1 MAYLPINS
9 DKCNG
14 NTDVSEDSGAKTLF
28 PLRNELKPGSC
39 PVLPPIDYEED
50 PLGHKRETQHSAELS
65 EDTDCDGSSL
75 PEDSP
80 ESSREV
86 EVEDDP
92 RNENYL
98 QMSVG
103 QQEEDEITWGSDELP
118 IENMNSESR
127 DDEPIITEDELTSL
141 PLIKVVPDGQYT
153 GPQLNTVVRMMR
165 GLLEQKVP
173 LQEFDNLQNLQPLD
187 DCLIGQTKENKKKN
201 RYKNIV
207 PFDTTRVVLGRD
219 GGYINA
225 NFINMS
231 VKEENY
237 MYIACQGPL
246 PTTLGDFW
254 QMVWEQKSNVIAM
267 MTQEVEGGKVKCQR
281 YWPDTP
287 RTAEMVDDRL
297 QITLIKDQYLDNF
310 VIRLIEVKDV
320 QTNEIQHVTH
330 LNYTGW
336 PDHGT
341 PEQPEQLLT
350 FISYMRHV
358 HRSGPIVSH
367 CSAGIGRSG
376 TLICIDVV
384 LGLISKDA
392 DFDLSDVV
400 RNMRLQRQGMI
411 QTEEQYVF
419 CYQVILY
426 VLRCLQA
433 EENISG

>member
-1 MAYLPINS
+1 MLQ
-9 DKCNG
+9 
-14 NTDVSEDSGAKTLF
+14 VEML
-28 PLRNELKPGSC
+28 PLRQEQQQ
-39 PVLPPIDYEED
+39 
-50 PLGHKRETQHSAELS
+50 REK
-65 EDTDCDGSSL
+65 
-75 PEDSP
+75 
-80 ESSREV
+80 
-86 EVEDDP
+86 
-92 RNENYL
+92 EN
-98 QMSVG
+98 
-103 QQEEDEITWGSDELP
+103 
-118 IENMNSESR
+118 
-127 DDEPIITEDELTSL
+127 LTFQS
-141 PLIKVVPDGQYT
+141 
-153 GPQLNTVVRMMR
+153 
-165 GLLEQKVP
+165 
-173 LQEFDNLQNLQPLD
+173 NLQNLQPLD

-207 PFDTTRVVLGRD
+207 PFDTTRVMLGKD

-225 NFINMS
+225 NFIKMP
-231 VKEENY
+231 VKDENY

-267 MTQEVEGGKVKCQR
+267 MTQEVEAGKVKCQR

-297 QITLIKDQYLDNF
+297 QIMLIKDQYLDNF

-320 QTNEIQHVTH
+320 QTNETQLVTH

-341 PEQPEQLLT
+341 PSQPEQLLT

-358 HRSGPIVSH
+358 HRSGPIITH

-392 DFDLSDVV
+392 DFDISDVV

-411 QTEEQYVF
+411 QTEDQYIF